1 MGDQPVPRNA
11 VLHGRHHTIKPT
23 RNAHRTRR
31 HQRRNDK
38 TPRPSQEHRHHHR
51 RPRHR
56 SLTQEHRKARRQNS
70 QEERSSRGH
79 GLHSLLQGPRRKHRR
94 TLAKR
99 PPHVDTN
106 HRLSAPLFFRASSP
120 SQNQQS
126 KQLLTLRP
134 L

>member
-11 VLHGRHHTIKPT
+11 IPHGWHHTIKPAG
-23 RNAHRTRR
+23 NANGARR
-31 HQRRNDK
+31 YQRRNDQ

-56 SLTQEHRKARRQNS
+56 SITQEHRKARRQNS
-70 QEERSSRGH
+70 HEERSSRGH
-79 GLHSLLQGPRRKHRR
+79 GLHSLLQRPRRKHSR

-106 HRLSAPLFFRASSP
+106 PRLSTPPPFFLYVN
-120 SQNQQS
+120 SQD
-126 KQLLTLRP
+126 TRG
-134 L
+134 